1 MNQIKPQF
9 DDIFGK
15 SVGELEKQIR
25 KSKRTSVIAAQLK
38 DRLFPL
44 GVILLFV
51 IMLAI
56 IWGLRFEV
64 SGLQSKISQLNNEN
78 TSLKEQLDAQ
88 AKQVLPAAKTSDDQS
103 TGELIYHAVQPGDCF
118 ATISEQY
125 YQADDC
131 ASELA
136 KLNGLTIESTLH
148 IGQIIRV
155 PKSKADIKME
165 P

>member
-25 KSKRTSVIAAQLK
+25 KSKRTSIIAAQLK
-38 DRLFPL
+38 DRLLPL

-56 IWGLRFEV
+56 IWGLKFEI
-64 SGLQSKISQLNNEN
+64 SGLQAKISQLNNEN
-78 TSLKEQLDAQ
+78 ISLKEQLDVQ
-88 AKQVLPAAKTSDDQS
+88 AKQVLPAEKTSDDQG
-103 TGELIYHAVQPGDCF
+103 TEGFIYHAVQPGDCF
-118 ATISEQY
+118 ATISERY

-136 KLNGLTIESTLH
+136 KFNGLLIESTLH
-148 IGQIIRV
+148 VGQIIRV
-155 PKSKADIKME
+155 PKNKADIKME